1 MHNATIRNETAT
13 AVSEARYRAIVHS
26 ALDAIIVIDHM
37 GCIQEFNPAAER
49 IFHWKR
55 EQVVG
60 LDIAAVIVPPELR
73 DRHRQGLLKHI
84 ATGVT
89 TLLDRR
95 LELVAIRAE
104 GDRFPIEL
112 TVTRSDLEATPY
124 FTAFIRDLTE
134 QHRLSAEVANHARHD
149 VVTGL
154 DRYAVLQPRL
164 VRMLQ
169 EDNAF
174 VAVMLID
181 LDRFHGINESIGHEL
196 ADEVLRAVG
205 VRLQTFCSEQV
216 AICHFASDEFVVV
229 QHGGDGDSAVVLAE
243 KIRNLLAIQFE
254 GPGYRVLL
262 TATIGMSCA
271 PSHGDAALD
280 LLRRAQM
287 AVERG
292 KGLGRDCVCP
302 FLTADMQDIEDRVTK
317 GGLLRGAA
325 QAGELVLYFQPQF
338 ASRDLRLTGFEA
350 LLRWHSPLLGEVP
363 PGRFIPVAE
372 ALGLMSE
379 MGDWVVREA
388 CRQARAW
395 LDAGHS
401 GFTIAVNVSPQQ
413 LRRPGLARTV
423 GDALREFGVPGA
435 MLEIELT
442 ESSMMENLKRVR
454 EELAMLKSL
463 GTTLTLD
470 DFGTGHSSL
479 AYLKHLALDKV
490 KIDQIF
496 VHGLPKNEL
505 DGSISRAIVTIGHEL
520 GLRVVAEGVETTAQA
535 EFLSGI
541 GCDELQGYLLG
552 KPAPASMVEVHFDAL
567 GLEGAVD
574 APLFRAT
581 VVS

>member
-1 MHNATIRNETAT
+1 MHTATIENEAAT

-26 ALDAIIVIDHM
+26 ALDAIIVIDDL
-37 GCIQEFNPAAER
+37 GRIREFNPAAER

-60 LDIAAVIVPPELR
+60 LDIAAVIIPTELR
-73 DRHRQGLLKHI
+73 DRHRQGLMQHI

-95 LELVAIRAE
+95 LELVAIHAE

-112 TVTRSDLEATPY
+112 TVTRNDLEATPY

-134 QHRLSAEVANHARHD
+134 QHRLSAEVADHARYD
-149 VVTGL
+149 AVTGL
-154 DRYAVLQPRL
+154 DRYAVLEPRL
-164 VRMLQ
+164 IKMLQ
-169 EDNAF
+169 DDNSF

-205 VRLQTFCSEQV
+205 VRLQTFSSEQV

-229 QHGGDGDSAVVLAE
+229 RHGGDRDSALVCAE
-243 KIRNLLAIQFE
+243 NIRNLLAIPFE
-254 GPGYRVLL
+254 GPGYRMLL
-262 TATIGMSCA
+262 TATVGISCA
-271 PSHGDAALD
+271 PAHGKTALD
-280 LLRRAQM
+280 LLRGAQM

-302 FLTADMQDIEDRVTK
+302 FLTADMQEIEDRVTK
-317 GGLLRGAA
+317 GALLRGAA
-325 QAGELVLYFQPQF
+325 QAGELALYFQPQF
-338 ASRDLRLTGFEA
+338 AAQDLRLIGFEA

-363 PGRFIPVAE
+363 PARFIPIAE

-379 MGDWVVREA
+379 IGEWVVREA

-395 LDAGHS
+395 LDAGHA

-413 LRRPGLARTV
+413 LRRPGLAHAV
-423 GDALREFGVPGA
+423 GEALREFGVPGE

-470 DFGTGHSSL
+470 DFGTGYSSL

-490 KIDQIF
+490 KIDQLF
-496 VHGLPKNEL
+496 VHGLPRNEL

-552 KPAPASMVEVHFDAL
+552 KPAPASLVEVHFDAIDL
-567 GLEGAVD
+567 QHAASGPV
-574 APLFRAT
+574 FRPAF
-581 VVS
+581 VS